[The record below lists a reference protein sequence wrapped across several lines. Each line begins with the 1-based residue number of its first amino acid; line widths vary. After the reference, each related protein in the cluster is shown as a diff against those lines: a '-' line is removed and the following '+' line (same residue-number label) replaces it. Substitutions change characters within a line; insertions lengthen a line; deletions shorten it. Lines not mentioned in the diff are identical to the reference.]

1 MDNRHSKIAKYY
13 SSMDQW
19 DRKLFNKFTDQNF
32 RHSVRYV
39 IFLDMNDSFIIV
51 TKDWRT
57 FVYGQQVC
65 SWLSLTHNRS
75 SVKEVTELRYQEVK
89 QIDWGDKFFVILTA
103 TGKVYFASRK
113 YSDWDT
119 TQKLRTILNY
129 RFHMIAC
136 GFNHMLLLRNDGKL
150 FTMGKNY
157 YGQLGKVTE
166 PSFKTLIDTG
176 LSNVNRIAC
185 GSDYCIAMKDRE
197 VYSWGRNSYGQLGI
211 NNVSDQYFP
220 RKIQFKKITYSHRII
235 DIIAGDS
242 YTIFLY
248 DNGDA
253 YECGNPNC
261 YKYNQT
267 FPRRINIDN
276 IVAIGYEKFGD
287 FFIFFTTTDQC
298 FVVGHIDSNKFV
310 KPKILS
316 GIETFNDA
324 YLLYTKIPYSFNPI
338 FLNIKQPQ
346 QSTMLTT
353 PVVSTA
359 VPTPIP
365 NQSINIDRF
374 RCSICCDREFQIV
387 FLPCQH
393 LTSCEQCSIRID
405 DCPICR
411 TNIDRRLRVY
421 IP

>member
-1 MDNRHSKIAKYY
+1 MDNRHSRIAKYY
-13 SSMDQW
+13 SSLDQW
-19 DRKLFNKFTDQNF
+19 NRRLFDKLNDQSF

-39 IFLDMNDSFIIV
+39 IFMDMNDSFIIV
-51 TKDWRT
+51 TNDRRT

-65 SWLSLTHNRS
+65 SWLSLTHESS
-75 SVKEVTELRYQEVK
+75 SVKEITELRNREVK
-89 QIDWGDKFFVILTA
+89 QIDWGYKFFVILTA
-103 TGKVYFASRK
+103 TGKAYMASRK
-113 YSDWDT
+113 KSDWDT
-119 TQKLRTILNY
+119 NQRLKMISKSC
-129 RFHMIAC
+129 FKMIAC
-136 GFNHMLLLRNDGKL
+136 GFDHILLLRSDGKI
-150 FTMGKNY
+150 FTMGDNQ
-157 YGQLGKVTE
+157 YGQLGKYSE
-166 PSFKTLIDTG
+166 PSFKKMIDTG
-176 LSNVNRIAC
+176 LSNVDRIAC
-185 GSDYCIAMKDRE
+185 GSNYCIAMMDGD
-197 VYSWGRNSYGQLGI
+197 VYSWGHNYFGQLGI
-211 NNVSDQYFP
+211 NHVSNQFTP
-220 RKIQFKKITYSHRII
+220 RKIQFKQITYSHRII
-235 DIIAGDS
+235 DIVAGDS
-242 YTIFLY
+242 YTLFLY
-248 DNGDA
+248 DNGDV
-253 YECGNPNC
+253 YECGNPDC
-261 YKYNQT
+261 YESNQI
-267 FPRRINIDN
+267 FPRRIDIDN
-276 IVAIGYEKFGD
+276 VVAIGYEKFGD

>member
-1 MDNRHSKIAKYY
+1 MDNRHSRIAKYY
-13 SSMDQW
+13 SSLDQW
-19 DRKLFNKFTDQNF
+19 NRKLFDKLTDQNF

-39 IFLDMNDSFIIV
+39 IFMDMNESFIIV
-51 TKDWRT
+51 TDDRRT
-57 FVYGQQVC
+57 FVYGQQIC
-65 SWLSLTHNRS
+65 SWLSLTHESS

-103 TGKVYFASRK
+103 TGKAYMASRK
-113 YSDWDT
+113 KSNWNT
-119 TQKLRTILNY
+119 NQRLKMISNHS
-129 RFHMIAC
+129 FKMIAC
-136 GFNHMLLLRNDGKL
+136 GFDHILLLCGDGML
-150 FTMGKNY
+150 FTMGDNE
-157 YGQLGKVTE
+157 YGQLGQITE
-166 PSFKTLIDTG
+166 SSFKTLIDTG
-176 LSNVNRIAC
+176 LSNVDRIAC
-185 GSDYCIAMKDRE
+185 GSNYCIAMKGGE
-197 VYSWGRNSYGQLGI
+197 VYSWGRNHFGQLGI
-211 NNVSDQYFP
+211 NHVSDQYVP

-235 DIIAGDS
+235 DIVAGSS

-253 YECGNPNC
+253 YECGNPDC
-261 YKYNQT
+261 YESNQI
-267 FPRRINIDN
+267 FPRRIDIDN
-276 IVAIGYEKFGD
+276 VVAIGYAKFGD
-287 FFIFFTTTDQC
+287 FFIFFTETDQC
-298 FVVGHIDSNKFV
+298 FVVGHIDSIKFV
-310 KPKILS
+310 KPTILS

-353 PVVSTA
+353 PVS
-359 VPTPIP
+359 
-365 NQSINIDRF
+365 NLSIDIDRF
-374 RCSICCDREFQIV
+374 RCSICCDREVQIV